1 MFSLC
6 CSVCDYV
13 CVEENDMKNH
23 VSAGHAGEAAA
34 LISLSVLSGAFP
46 FSRTISLLPV
56 CVRSL
61 FLCLSFSQSHSVYLL
76 VHHLTLSLPLP
87 VYRCLSLSVSLSFP
101 LRFYSLPPSPF
112 ISLSLHQPLTLTHL
126 RSHLLPCVPS
136 LSHILARGFV
146 APPVSCLIKSFCLYL
161 KMILCIPEALHEDGP
176 QGGPR
181 DFLFMSDIKEE

>member
-13 CVEENDMKNH
+13 CVEGNDMKNH

-76 VHHLTLSLPLP
+76 VHHLTLSLPLYLA
-87 VYRCLSLSVSLSFP
+87 VSLSVSRSPSSTILLS
-101 LRFYSLPPSPF
+101 PSPC
-112 ISLSLHQPLTLTHL
+112 ISLSLSIGLSLFPSTILLSPTL
-126 RSHLLPCVPS
+126 S
-136 LSHILARGFV
+136 
-146 APPVSCLIKSFCLYL
+146 LYL
-161 KMILCIPEALHEDGP
+161 AVSPSASHSHSSSITPSPPLCTVSISRPSEGFCSP
-176 QGGPR
+176 TSV
-181 DFLFMSDIKEE
+181 LFN